1 MDNELNIKVLLSIRR
16 QDTWLASR
24 FAEDSSKRFQVSN
37 NDFQNYINSV
47 LNMVKNGE
55 AEGLDYYNLN
65 KMLVDLFGKQNVK
78 ILLYE
83 DLQCMLN
90 DYIFDIC
97 ELGVFDSNMLQDKLR
112 YKLNTA
118 SINSNTWK
126 GKQYVPNF
134 LSSKSILGTLL
145 RKSSLYPFIKNKF
158 SRRKLSIILD
168 NETQK
173 QILKAFYSSNYN
185 LDTYLDG
192 KLLSQHYY

>member
-1 MDNELNIKVLLSIRR
+1 
-16 QDTWLASR
+16 
-24 FAEDSSKRFQVSN
+24 
-37 NDFQNYINSV
+37 
-47 LNMVKNGE
+47 
-55 AEGLDYYNLN
+55 
-65 KMLVDLFGKQNVK
+65 MLVDLFGKQNVK